1 MLTSELRYGDLW
13 SMREFNHFDFE
24 LNGIIRAFL
33 RTTVNDFMDSVHHI
47 WCPLSSQEYQDLPD
61 GAETTLTL
69 IRQVEGDLSQFC
81 GSPPWQPARINTF
94 LAVTGSETKFE
105 GNLSQ
110 YMRAVC
116 RS

>member
-1 MLTSELRYGDLW
+1 
-13 SMREFNHFDFE
+13 MREFNHFDFE

-33 RTTVNDFMDSVHHI
+33 RTAVNDFMDSVHHI

-81 GSPPWQPARINTF
+81 GSLP
-94 LAVTGSETKFE
+94 GSLRVLILFW
-105 GNLSQ
+105 L
-110 YMRAVC
+110 
-116 RS
+116 

>member
-33 RTTVNDFMDSVHHI
+33 RTAVNDFMDSVHHI

-61 GAETTLTL
+61 GAETTLTFHINL
-69 IRQVEGDLSQFC
+69 NDLKRLLPVQMQQLHVILYVISFHYSLRPHQT
-81 GSPPWQPARINTF
+81 SAWQ
-94 LAVTGSETKFE
+94 S
-105 GNLSQ
+105 
-110 YMRAVC
+110 
-116 RS
+116 